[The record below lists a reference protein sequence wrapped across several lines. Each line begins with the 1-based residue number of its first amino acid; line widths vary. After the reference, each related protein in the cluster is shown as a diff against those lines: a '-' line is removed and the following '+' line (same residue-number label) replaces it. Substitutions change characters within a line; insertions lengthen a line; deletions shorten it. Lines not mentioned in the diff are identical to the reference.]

1 MTGIIL
7 DGRACSEKIKQIVKN
22 EVSKLNSVGVTP
34 KLTTIL
40 IGDNPASKLYLK
52 RKHQNCNEVGILSD
66 NLELPSNLDDNQL
79 FDIIN
84 KLNSDKKVN
93 GILLQLPLPKHLS
106 SFKIINKIS
115 PLKDVDGLTSQ
126 NMGNLLY
133 NKDSLIPCTPKGVI
147 TLLKLYNIDLSS
159 KYTVIVGRSNLVGK
173 PLQILLTNLNS
184 TVTLC
189 HSQTKNLIQHTSK
202 ADLLI
207 SAVGNR
213 EHFTVTNSMI
223 KEKAIVVDVAINK
236 IDNKLCGDVDFNSVV
251 NKSSYITPVPGG
263 IGPMT
268 VASLLENTVIATKL
282 QLTKTQS

>member
-1 MTGIIL
+1 MTGITL
-7 DGRACSEKIKQIVKN
+7 DGRDCSEKIKQRVKN
-22 EVSKLNSVGVTP
+22 EVSKLTSESITP

-52 RKHQNCNEVGILSD
+52 RKHQNCNEVGISSE
-66 NLELPSNLDDNQL
+66 NLELPVNIPENQL
-79 FDIIN
+79 LDIIN
-84 KLNSDKKVN
+84 KLNLDQNVN
-93 GILLQLPLPKHLS
+93 GILIQLPLPKQFS
-106 SFKIINKIS
+106 SFKIINQIS

-133 NKDSLIPCTPKGVI
+133 NQDSLISCTPKGVI
-147 TLLKLYNIDLSS
+147 TLLQSYNIDLSS

-173 PLQILLTNLNS
+173 PLQVLLTNLNS

-189 HSQTKNLIQHTSK
+189 HSKTQNLIQHTSK

-213 EHFTVTNSMI
+213 EQFTVTHSMV
-223 KEKAIVVDVAINK
+223 KENAIVVDVAINK
-236 IDNKLCGDVDFNSVV
+236 IDNKLCGDVDFDSVV
-251 NKSSYITPVPGG
+251 NKASYITPVPGG

-282 QLTKTQS
+282 QLKKT

>member
-7 DGRACSEKIKQIVKN
+7 DGHACSEKIKQRVKS
-22 EVSKLNSVGVTP
+22 EVSKLNSEGVTP

-40 IGDNPASKLYLK
+40 IGDNPASKIYLK
-52 RKHQNCNEVGILSD
+52 RKHQNCNEVGISSE
-66 NLELPSNLDDNQL
+66 NLELPDNIPENQL
-79 FDIIN
+79 LDIIN
-84 KLNSDKKVN
+84 KLNSDQNVH
-93 GILLQLPLPKHLS
+93 GILIQLPLPKQFS
-106 SFKIINKIS
+106 SFKIINQIS

-133 NKDSLIPCTPKGVI
+133 NQNSLISCTPKGVI
-147 TLLKLYNIDLSS
+147 TLLQSYNIDLSS

-173 PLQILLTNLNS
+173 PLQVLLTNLNS

-189 HSQTKNLIQHTSK
+189 HSKTQHLIQHMSK

-213 EHFTVTNSMI
+213 EQFTVTHSMV
-223 KEKAIVVDVAINK
+223 KENAIVVDVAINK
-236 IDNKLCGDVDFNSVV
+236 IDNKLCGDVDFDSVV
-251 NKSSYITPVPGG
+251 NKASYITPVPGG

-282 QLTKTQS
+282 QLKKT